1 MTSIA
6 DEIEYKLDNVEVAT
20 IRPDDINK
28 TFRSTCIGMNLYGLI
43 ILTRCN
49 NAEQS
54 QILSPV
60 VSVAESLATL
70 TNGSVKRL
78 TC

>member
-20 IRPDDINK
+20 VRPDDINK
-28 TFRSTCIGMNLYGLI
+28 TFRSTCIGMTYMCSFT
-43 ILTRCN
+43 LTRGN
-49 NAEQS
+49 NAEQL

-60 VSVAESLATL
+60 VLVAKCLATL
-70 TNGSVKRL
+70 TNGSVRRP